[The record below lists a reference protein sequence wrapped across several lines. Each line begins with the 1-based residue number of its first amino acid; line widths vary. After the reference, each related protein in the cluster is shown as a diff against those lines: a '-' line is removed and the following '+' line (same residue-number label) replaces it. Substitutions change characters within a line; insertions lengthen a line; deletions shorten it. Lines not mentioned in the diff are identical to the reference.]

1 MCSLWVLMCSFGFN
15 HNYRSDTD
23 CQHRA
28 EFISPRKPPTSGRG
42 LRIFFLDTEA
52 ESVSFLCCSLVSPV
66 STLALSYLVIHP
78 SISRREE
85 EEETGADT
93 VTDKL
98 VLSASTLTWLM
109 NLLTQWLTP
118 ENWVTKKSPGR
129 PDVLSYG
136 FLLSSLTLTLSA
148 SLSHLHNHQEENA
161 WILTHQKKIYTRL
174 RVKKIE
180 LIILIFNLL
189 GQQKSYLSAFFPQLD
204 QTWICCSWSDSWVCL
219 LIPWCPPWPSDSH
232 VYCSHTFLS

>member
-42 LRIFFLDTEA
+42 LRIFFLVTEA

-136 FLLSSLTLTLSA
+136 FLLSSLTLTLSFIIT
-148 SLSHLHNHQEENA
+148 SPQPSRRERMNTHSPEEN
-161 WILTHQKKIYTRL
+161 LQ
-174 RVKKIE
+174 
-180 LIILIFNLL
+180 
-189 GQQKSYLSAFFPQLD
+189 
-204 QTWICCSWSDSWVCL
+204 
-219 LIPWCPPWPSDSH
+219 PPKGEKNRINYFD
-232 VYCSHTFLS
+232 L